1 MIVSKTIAQIKR
13 EHQLQLFGAGKIEGQ
28 VVRREKKEAPRLRPV
43 PENCCG
49 KPMIRCYFRDK
60 FKGFVCHTLAPM
72 HWLSVNQLGRMGYFK
87 SGKRKDGLKLTKLIM
102 EE

>member
-1 MIVSKTIAQIKR
+1 MPRTISEVRR
-13 EHQLQLFGAGKIEGQ
+13 EHQLSLFGAGKIEGQ